1 MRGGV
6 NLYLSVKIRNFFVK
20 CCVIRAFPFYHVRE
34 KFENCILFHFII
46 SCKVLKSCL
55 MLQAIPSL
63 LHNISLFYIYIR
75 YNSNNVLISNCYLC
89 ICIHVVSFWK
99 INSVELPWNNYLD
112 FYEFNC
118 NNFIIINIMIIW
130 LGYILLPGI

>member
-34 KFENCILFHFII
+34 KFENCILFCFII

-63 LHNISLFYIYIR
+63 LHNISLFSIYIR
-75 YNSNNVLISNCYLC
+75 YNSKMFLHRTVIYVFVNTC
-89 ICIHVVSFWK
+89 SFILK
-99 INSVELPWNNYLD
+99 NKFSRIAMKQLPRFLR
-112 FYEFNC
+112 
-118 NNFIIINIMIIW
+118 I
-130 LGYILLPGI
+130 